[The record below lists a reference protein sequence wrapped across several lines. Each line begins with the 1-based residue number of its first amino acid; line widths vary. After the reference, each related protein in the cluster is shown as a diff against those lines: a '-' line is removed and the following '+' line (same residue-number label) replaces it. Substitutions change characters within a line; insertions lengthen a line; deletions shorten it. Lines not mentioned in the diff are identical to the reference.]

1 MFNNFTKEQVIDINI
16 ELLKLQLLINF
27 SLDKISDIERLLKN
41 GGVYRMGVK
50 KDVGKIAS
58 LILKLNQNLYKQLD
72 SNQRDIFINM
82 LESEDK
88 DVVIDN
94 RLTELILNNSEDETA

>member
-1 MFNNFTKEQVIDINI
+1 MFNNFTKEQVIDINV

-27 SLDKISDIERLLKN
+27 SLDKISDIERLLKK
-41 GGVYRMGVK
+41 GGAYRMGIK
-50 KDVGKIAS
+50 KDVSKIAS

-72 SNQRDIFINM
+72 STQRDIFINM

-94 RLTELILNNSEDETA
+94 RLTELIMNNSEDETA